1 MKTALTKTD
10 FNKNTAPIMGA
21 EVMQFIK
28 KWKGGRLKKRFN
40 THAQVKGYLTYSSC
54 FVLDSLTACWL
65 SPEMA
70 LKRNLR
76 GNEVM
81 LNDPRLLLIY
91 KRSN

>member
-1 MKTALTKTD
+1 MKTTLTKSG
-10 FNKNTAPIMGA
+10 FNKNVASNLEALT
-21 EVMQFIK
+21 MQLIK

-54 FVLDSLTACWL
+54 FVFDSLMACWL
-65 SPEMA
+65 SPEKA

-81 LNDPRLLLIY
+81 LNYPRLLLIH